1 LIGDYTKKA
10 ELSTFLASGE
20 ILLKVG
26 ERFMIFDKQGNFKD
40 EVEYQDLKEE
50 ESNNLKDK

>member
-1 LIGDYTKKA
+1 
-10 ELSTFLASGE
+10 
-20 ILLKVG
+20 
-26 ERFMIFDKQGNFKD
+26 MIFDKQGNFKD